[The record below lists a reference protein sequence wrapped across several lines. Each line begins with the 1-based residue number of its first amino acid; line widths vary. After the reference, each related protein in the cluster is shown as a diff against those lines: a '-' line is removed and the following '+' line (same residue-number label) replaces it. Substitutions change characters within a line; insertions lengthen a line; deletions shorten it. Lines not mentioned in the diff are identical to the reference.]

1 MWVGNGT
8 PHISEFIFTLRKNFV
23 QAVANQMTLLPSV
36 NLVQGLSTGSFKVLS
51 IDEMLCLTSRNFTAD
66 IAQNKNIF
74 SNGIL

>member
-1 MWVGNGT
+1 MWIGNGT
-8 PHISEFIFTLRKNFV
+8 PHISKFISTGNFV

-36 NLVQGLSTGSFKVLS
+36 NLVQGLSTGSFKLSS

-74 SNGIL
+74 GNSIL